1 MPVMTRAAASD
12 PHGDPSEKDA
22 AAASASPSTL
32 PISDTNASGV
42 AISKHATDF
51 GLAIDPFESGPDP
64 LIGVDL
70 GGVRIERRIAEG
82 GMGRV

>member
-12 PHGDPSEKDA
+12 PHEEPSEEDA
-22 AAASASPSTL
+22 VAGLASPSTL
-32 PISDTNASGV
+32 PISDTHASGV
-42 AISKHATDF
+42 AISKHATNF

-70 GGVRIERRIAEG
+70 GGVRIERRISRTLRA
-82 GMGRV
+82 